1 MLFNKGERYALTE
14 CNLMLLR
21 GMAPK
26 KLKSVATGVEGEGN
40 SKLFLKTGIAMGPII
55 NGHYPHF
62 YV

>member
-26 KLKSVATGVEGEGN
+26 KLKSVATGVEGRREQQVISEN
-40 SKLFLKTGIAMGPII
+40 WDS
-55 NGHYPHF
+55 NGTHY
-62 YV
+62 